1 MIKNQFYSTLRRQQ
15 RKINKLLVSE
25 PFQKLLN
32 GKTNEISTDELYKLI
47 KEEKV
52 DYDDIKGIYKQ
63 ALTHISADKFEE
75 YKQQAIDEVKNEKES
90 EVINSRMNRRSYRL
104 SKKKKDDEEEKYDV
118 TQVGCLALFKTLRL
132 FRKDRKDDLPG
143 LLSQAS

>member
-25 PFQKLLN
+25 TFQKLLG

-52 DYDDIKGIYKQ
+52 TYDDIKGIYRQ
-63 ALTHISADKFEE
+63 AFTHISPAKFEE
-75 YKQQAIDEVKNEKES
+75 FKLEAIEEVKNEKES
-90 EVINSRMNRRSYRL
+90 EEVNSRMNRRSYRL
-104 SKKKKDDEEEKYDV
+104 SRKKKDDEEEKYDM

-132 FRKDRKDDLPG
+132 FRNDKKDDLPG
-143 LLSQAS
+143 LSSQAS